1 MYRINREKNDII
13 KMEKRLFSDLHFT
26 ERGHLQEWIAKHPD
40 VLGEDLLII
49 QKEYA
54 GFNDTKERLDLLALD
69 KDGGLVIIENK
80 LDDTGRDVVWQ
91 ALKYTSYCSTL
102 TTKQVI
108 RLYQEYLD
116 STAAGEDAKELLMEF
131 LGLEDDDGLA
141 LNPEDQRIIF
151 IANSYRKEVTSTA
164 LWLLEHDINLQCF
177 RATPYSFGDDLFLQ
191 VEQIIPVPETAEFV
205 IDAKI
210 KEKEKKV
217 TSKHIEESNKLQ
229 VEFWNLLKESLTKS
243 SLNYL
248 ERVTAKPYYDIG
260 FGKGNGRFAFCIAKN
275 AYRVELYFNNDV
287 GKAYFDE
294 MSKYRNK
301 LDAVLPG
308 IGWQRL
314 DTKKSS
320 RIKFEASREDM
331 EGFSGEWRDG
341 DSWPEVIDW
350 YTESMRKFYEAV
362 NPVWEKVQKDL
373 KR

>member
-177 RATPYSFGDDLFLQ
+177 RATPYSFG
-191 VEQIIPVPETAEFV
+191 
-205 IDAKI
+205 
-210 KEKEKKV
+210 
-217 TSKHIEESNKLQ
+217 
-229 VEFWNLLKESLTKS
+229 
-243 SLNYL
+243 
-248 ERVTAKPYYDIG
+248 
-260 FGKGNGRFAFCIAKN
+260 AFCSSTL
-275 AYRVELYFNNDV
+275 VF
-287 GKAYFDE
+287 
-294 MSKYRNK
+294 
-301 LDAVLPG
+301 LPSLATAS
-308 IGWQRL
+308 IVSTAL
-314 DTKKSS
+314 PHTSLINS
-320 RIKFEASREDM
+320 EASAPNSCAFRASLHAPFM
-331 EGFSGEWRDG
+331 S
-341 DSWPEVIDW
+341 P
-350 YTESMRKFYEAV
+350 K
-362 NPVWEKVQKDL
+362 
-373 KR
+373 